1 MQYIHVVNGDVAGN
15 TLRQAL
21 AQAARPD
28 PVVVLRDDLAVGPIA
43 DVDSTGL
50 IRSGFWQRVA
60 PHTDIDF
67 AAEMRQALDQ
77 LQSLRRADM
86 EVAIWHGQSASDQL
100 MLRRVVFHLYQ
111 APQRINEVSMDL
123 RELEVPAQGNLA
135 AIGMYPAA
143 RLARRFSTIA
153 PVSVLR
159 LGRLGYEWQQNVK
172 ENADVRLW
180 KGNTLVPA
188 AYHNVDDVILERAP
202 EDWKPAAEVVASVM
216 GAIEG
221 LLASDWFVFWRCREL
236 IGTGQLV
243 LRGNADSLQTC
254 ELRRNQLNAS
264 AE

>member
-28 PVVVLRDDLAVGPIA
+28 PVIVLRDDLAVGPLV
-43 DVDSTGL
+43 DVDGIGQ
-50 IRSGFWQRVA
+50 IRAGFWQRVA
-60 PHTDIDF
+60 PRTDIDF
-67 AAEMRQALDQ
+67 PAEMRQALEQ
-77 LQSLRRADM
+77 LQTLRQSEM
-86 EVAIWHGQSASDQL
+86 EVAIWHGQSAADQL

-111 APQRINEVSMDL
+111 APQRINEVAMDL
-123 RELEVPAQGNLA
+123 RELELPPQAGLA
-135 AIGMYPAA
+135 AIGMYSPA

-159 LGRLGYEWQQNVK
+159 LGRLGYEWQQNVR

-188 AYHNVDDVILERAP
+188 AYHSIDDIIMDRAP
-202 EDWKPAAEVVASVM
+202 ADWTPAAQVVGSVM

-236 IGTGQLV
+236 ISTGRLV
-243 LRGNADSLQTC
+243 LRGNADSLDTC
-254 ELRRNQLNAS
+254 ELRRHLTS
-264 AE
+264 GAE

>member
-1 MQYIHVVNGDVAGN
+1 M
-15 TLRQAL
+15 
-21 AQAARPD
+21 
-28 PVVVLRDDLAVGPIA
+28 VG
-43 DVDSTGL
+43 
-50 IRSGFWQRVA
+50 
-60 PHTDIDF
+60 
-67 AAEMRQALDQ
+67 
-77 LQSLRRADM
+77 
-86 EVAIWHGQSASDQL
+86 
-100 MLRRVVFHLYQ
+100 
-111 APQRINEVSMDL
+111 
-123 RELEVPAQGNLA
+123 
-135 AIGMYPAA
+135 
-143 RLARRFSTIA
+143 
-153 PVSVLR
+153 
-159 LGRLGYEWQQNVK
+159 GRLGYEWQQNVK

-254 ELRRNQLNAS
+254 ELRRNPLHAS

>member
-21 AQAARPD
+21 AQAARP
-28 PVVVLRDDLAVGPIA
+28 

-77 LQSLRRADM
+77 LQALRRDDL

-236 IGTGQLV
+236 ISTGQLM

-254 ELRRNQLNAS
+254 ELRRNPLSAS